1 MTTMFVLYGAS
12 EDALVGLADASNA
25 RLLLNTVRHFDELV
39 DNNDMSHGTP
49 PVLAIGAGGFVGLAT
64 SDL

>member
-1 MTTMFVLYGAS
+1 MGTNDL
-12 EDALVGLADASNA
+12 
-25 RLLLNTVRHFDELV
+25 RQIFDELV